1 MHRCSGCGS
10 GLNGVEVRWSIAVL
24 LKNKT
29 TDSLV
34 EINDIAQLVNPVAE
48 RVKAQNQ
55 AGEEEQN
62 PEMFAKA
69 DLVFPSGE
77 ALPRCWID
85 ADYRLSVG

>member
-1 MHRCSGCGS
+1 M
-10 GLNGVEVRWSIAVL
+10 RWSIAVL